1 MVGYAVNVFKCFART
16 AKYNDLIPRSQIEPK
31 MIHIARTRADID
43 SIKSRPLLGIM
54 AEWSWPSAKAASGL
68 SAVVN
73 QEL

>member
-54 AEWSWPSAKAASGL
+54 AE
-68 SAVVN
+68 
-73 QEL
+73 